1 MAAAGCSGRW
11 RRPWP
16 DRGVPRPP
24 SGPPD
29 FSSRELLAVV
39 LVARY
44 FSFIAAA
51 SELRLSQPGLSRII
65 RKVEQQLGVALFHRT
80 TRQVTLTAA
89 GAQFIPLAERLLHD
103 LSTGIEA
110 VRDLRDQTR
119 GQVAIGCPM
128 SVAQS
133 SMIGIVLEYRRRHPH
148 VSLLIHEGL
157 QSLIRE
163 EVLNGVLDFG
173 IGFIRQPVE
182 ALTVEPLHDGAFHV
196 VFHKDHPFAAH
207 ATVPLRALR
216 DEILVSMPP
225 SANLR
230 QIFDGAAASAGF
242 RLNHAITVN
251 TYSTV
256 FALVRARAGIA
267 ILPDPGVPE
276 ADDPDLLS
284 RPIDPPRVP
293 SRLSVMS
300 LKSRIMSPAA
310 LGLKQLV
317 IEHFRGQ

>member
-1 MAAAGCSGRW
+1 MTSPLATA
-11 RRPWP
+11 P
-16 DRGVPRPP
+16 DL
-24 SGPPD
+24 
-29 FSSRELLAVV
+29 SSRELQAVI

-51 SELRLSQPGLSRII
+51 SELRLSQPGLSRIV

-89 GAQFIPLAERLLHD
+89 GAQFIPMAERVLQD
-103 LSTGIEA
+103 LAVGVDA
-110 VRDLRDQTR
+110 VRDLRNQAR

-128 SVAQS
+128 SMAQS
-133 SMIGIVLEYRRRHPH
+133 DMIGVLLEYRQQHPQ
-148 VSLLIHEGL
+148 VSLVIHDGL

-173 IGFIRQPVE
+173 IGFIRAPMDE
-182 ALTVEPLHDGAFHV
+182 LTVEPLYDGCFHV
-196 VFHKDHPFAAH
+196 VFHRDHPFRARSV
-207 ATVPLRALR
+207 VPLRDLR
-216 DEILVSMPP
+216 DEVLVSLPP

-251 TYSTV
+251 TYSTL
-256 FALVRARAGIA
+256 FALLRARAGIA
-267 ILPDPGVPE
+267 ILPDPGVP
-276 ADDPDLLS
+276 APDDPAILS

-293 SRLSVMS
+293 SALSIMS
-300 LKSRIMSPAA
+300 LKSRSVSPAA
-310 LGLKQLV
+310 LALKAL
-317 IEHFRGQ
+317 ILRHFGHAPGKTRGSTR

>member
-1 MAAAGCSGRW
+1 MASTLAAA
-11 RRPWP
+11 P
-16 DRGVPRPP
+16 DL
-24 SGPPD
+24 SA
-29 FSSRELLAVV
+29 RELRAVI

-80 TRQVTLTAA
+80 TRQVRLTAA
-89 GAQFIPLAERLLHD
+89 GAQFIPVAERVLQD
-103 LSTGIEA
+103 LAIGIES
-110 VRDLRDQTR
+110 VRDLRNQAR

-128 SVAQS
+128 SMAQAD
-133 SMIGIVLEYRRRHPH
+133 MIGVLLAYRQQHPQ
-148 VSLLIHEGL
+148 VALVIHEGL

-173 IGFIRQPVE
+173 IGFIRAPIDDL
-182 ALTVEPLHDGAFHV
+182 AVEPLYDGCFHV
-196 VFHKDHPFAAH
+196 VFHRDHPFAACRV
-207 ATVPLRALR
+207 VPLQALR
-216 DEILVSMPP
+216 DEPLVSLPP

-251 TYSTV
+251 TYSTL
-256 FALVRARAGIA
+256 FALLRARAGIA
-267 ILPDPGVPE
+267 ILPDPGVP
-276 ADDPDLLS
+276 APDDPHILS

-293 SRLSVMS
+293 SELSVMS
-300 LKSRIMSPAA
+300 LKSRVMSPAA
-310 LGLKQLV
+310 LALKALV
-317 IEHFRGQ
+317 LAHFRNPPDAGR

>member
-1 MAAAGCSGRW
+1 MTRPLAGL
-11 RRPWP
+11 
-16 DRGVPRPP
+16 
-24 SGPPD
+24 PD
-29 FSSRELLAVV
+29 FSARELQAVV

-65 RKVEQQLGVALFHRT
+65 RKVEDGLGTELFRRT

-89 GAQFIPLAERLLHD
+89 GAQFVPIAERLLQD
-103 LSTGIEA
+103 LTAGVEV
-110 VRDLRDQTR
+110 VRGLRDEAR

-133 SMIGIVLEYRRRHPH
+133 SLIGILLEYRKRHPQ
-148 VSLLIHEGL
+148 VTLVVHEGL

-163 EVLNGVLDFG
+163 EILNGILDFG
-173 IGFIRQPVE
+173 IGFIRQPIDD
-182 ALTVEPLHDGAFHV
+182 LLVEPLHDGSFHVAFHR
-196 VFHKDHPFAAH
+196 DHPFAQRESI
-207 ATVPLRALR
+207 PLLDLR
-216 DEILVSMPP
+216 DEVLISMPP

-230 QIFDGAAASAGF
+230 QIFDGAAASGGF

-251 TYSTV
+251 TYATLY
-256 FALVRARAGIA
+256 ALVSARAGIA
-267 ILPDPGVPE
+267 ILPDPGVPPP
-276 ADDPDLLS
+276 DDAVLLS
-284 RPIDPPRVP
+284 RPIDAPRVA

-310 LGLKQLV
+310 QRLKELV
-317 IEHFRGQ
+317 VEYFRDKRG